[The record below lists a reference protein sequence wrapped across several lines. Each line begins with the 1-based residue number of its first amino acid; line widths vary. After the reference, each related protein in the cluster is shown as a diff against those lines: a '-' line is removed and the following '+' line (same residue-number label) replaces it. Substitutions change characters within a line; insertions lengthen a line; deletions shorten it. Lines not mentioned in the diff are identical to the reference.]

1 MTASLGKY
9 NLSDDSETGSKS
21 HLVSEIVIHPEWFRE
36 QSEKSE
42 QHRFQYRFDA
52 DVAILLLSEAAIFG
66 LDRNIH
72 PVCLPERSND
82 IASGIG
88 IVVGWGK
95 TENSSDQYAAILQEL
110 KIPVVDDG
118 ICYTT
123 FPKLATYSSTRMF
136 CGGFVNQSKALC
148 TGDSGGGFYFL
159 DDDTDTWTIRGIV
172 SGGLVTDTRQCDV
185 NAYTLHTKVATF
197 LDWIK
202 EVMNRTQVVKN

>member
-1 MTASLGKY
+1 MKALLGKY
-9 NLSDDSETGSKS
+9 NLSDDSEIGSNS
-21 HLVSEIVIHPEWFRE
+21 RFVAEIVIHPEWFRE

-42 QHRFQYRFDA
+42 QYRFDA
-52 DVAILLLSEAAIFG
+52 DVAILLLREAVIFG

-72 PVCLPERSND
+72 PVCLPERSDD
-82 IASGIG
+82 IVNGTG

-95 TENSSDQYAAILQEL
+95 TENSSDHYSAILQEL
-110 KIPVVDDG
+110 KVPVVDDG

-123 FPKLATYSSTRMF
+123 FPKLATYSSPRMF
-136 CGGFVNQSKALC
+136 CGGVVNQSKAPC

-159 DDDTDTWTIRGIV
+159 NDVDTWTIRGIV
-172 SGGLVTDTRQCDV
+172 SGGLLTDTRQCDV

-202 EVMNRTQVVKN
+202 EVMNRTQVVKNF